1 MNTCASQCVV
11 GQTFSCPRF
20 FKRHHWRI
28 LSVTI
33 MRALCEQSADYQRH
47 LRHLSAVA
55 AGIAVDEDA
64 VARARLAEHP
74 EDDVFDPQ

>member
-1 MNTCASQCVV
+1 MKVQS
-11 GQTFSCPRF
+11 
-20 FKRHHWRI
+20 
-28 LSVTI
+28 
-33 MRALCEQSADYQRH
+33 EQSADYQRQ

-55 AGIAVDEDA
+55 AGIAVDADD